1 MGLKLDLGIRE
12 GFLEEVVLSLRSRGW
27 GREREIQRQKGDGR
41 EIENGKGREFERR
54 WG

>member
-27 GREREIQRQKGDGR
+27 GRERDTETKGGWERDREWERQR
-41 EIENGKGREFERR
+41 I
-54 WG
+54 